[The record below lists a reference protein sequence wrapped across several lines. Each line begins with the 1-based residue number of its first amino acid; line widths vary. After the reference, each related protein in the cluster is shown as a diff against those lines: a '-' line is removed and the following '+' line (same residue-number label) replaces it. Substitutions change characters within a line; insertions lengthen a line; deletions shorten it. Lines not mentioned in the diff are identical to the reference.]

1 MDAIQNKVIG
11 LLQEIHD
18 ICEQLNIQYVLG
30 GITAEEAKNFGCL
43 TPGRYTATVYMTL
56 KDFLVFKTYI
66 EDNRSDDRVI
76 EGLNNNNRFPG
87 FYFHYIDKNT
97 TYYNYNFGDSY
108 VYNGIGIKIEILRKF
123 SASKKIKRL
132 RKRERAFA
140 FNSYKYKR
148 KLSVKNALL
157 KWGMGIRLTFARRS
171 IASGLYSD
179 CIKAYSIEE
188 DFVMNYGIINKK
200 RIGLIKY
207 PSYLLTARELV
218 QFEGHSLY
226 VPNDIVK
233 HIKIALGRNPLEKL
247 PEQVNNMSVVT
258 SDIIPYDT
266 YITDIKSRKKISG
279 MRQNLWK
286 TDQMHGA
293 VTYFVRKDWKIM
305 LCVNSRLDL
314 IDKYMPLKNQIIEL
328 YSRYDMEGLA
338 EVLSEY
344 DEQARYHLSQTG
356 MTIYFDKDIFNIY
369 MAWLLANHGSK
380 IVKKM
385 RKRVPKEW
393 KKDSK

>member
-18 ICEQLNIQYVLG
+18 VCEQLNTGYVLG
-30 GITAEEAKNFGCL
+30 GVTAEEAKCFGCM

-56 KDFLVFKTYI
+56 KDFLVFKAHI
-66 EDNRSDDRVI
+66 EDNRSSDRII
-76 EGLNNNNRFPG
+76 EGLDNNNRFPG

-97 TYYNYNFGDSY
+97 TYYNYNFGDTY
-108 VYNGIGIKIEILRKF
+108 VYNGIGVKIEILRKF
-123 SASKKIKRL
+123 SASKKIKKL

-148 KLSVKNALL
+148 KLSVKNTFL
-157 KWGMGIRLTFARRS
+157 KWGMGFRLAFARKS
-171 IASGLYSD
+171 IAARLYRD
-179 CIKAYSIEE
+179 CIKAYAVEE

-200 RIGLIKY
+200 RTGLIKY

-218 QFEGHSLY
+218 TFEGHSLY
-226 VPNDIVK
+226 VPHDIEK
-233 HIKIALGRNPLEKL
+233 HIKIILGRKPLEKL
-247 PEQVNNMSVVT
+247 PEQVNNVSVIT
-258 SDIIPYDT
+258 SDVIPYDT
-266 YITDIKSRKKISG
+266 YITDMKKRKKLSA

-305 LCVNSRLDL
+305 LCVNARLDL
-314 IDKYMPLKNQIIEL
+314 MEEYMPLKSRIIGL
-328 YSRYDMEGLA
+328 YSRHDMDGLGEILA
-338 EVLSEY
+338 NY
-344 DEQARYHLSQTG
+344 DEQARNHFAQTK

-369 MAWLLANHGSK
+369 MAWLGANHGTQ

-393 KKDSK
+393 KN